1 VKLNLKKTRQIVVA
15 KESEVEALR
24 ESLRE
29 LKAEGVSEEK
39 LVKLFDTVKLHAQ
52 VEQLTQE
59 RNELEDSLRGEG
71 DARKRLEGA

>member
-1 VKLNLKKTRQIVVA
+1 MA